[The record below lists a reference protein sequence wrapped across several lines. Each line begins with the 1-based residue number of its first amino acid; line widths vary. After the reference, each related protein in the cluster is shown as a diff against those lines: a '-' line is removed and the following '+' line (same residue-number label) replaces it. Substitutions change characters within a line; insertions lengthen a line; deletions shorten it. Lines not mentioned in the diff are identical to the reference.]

1 MQITEYT
8 RNHLIETSELSL
20 SLDGEAI
27 DNVIYLL
34 RDTRDRGGRIFFLGV
49 GGSAANASHAA
60 NDFRKIAGIEC
71 YSPVDNVAELTARI
85 NDDGWETCYANFLLA
100 SRLSAADTVF
110 VLSVGGGNVEAN
122 ISVNLVESLRVAKAV
137 GASIAGIVGRDGGF
151 TAKMADAC
159 VIIPTISSET
169 ITAHTESFQAIV
181 WHLIVSHPL
190 LKRNEMK
197 WERTNMAGSEQS
209 FSIATV

>member
-1 MQITEYT
+1 M
-8 RNHLIETSELSL
+8 
-20 SLDGEAI
+20 
-27 DNVIYLL
+27 
-34 RDTRDRGGRIFFLGV
+34 
-49 GGSAANASHAA
+49 
-60 NDFRKIAGIEC
+60 K
-71 YSPVDNVAELTARI
+71 
-85 NDDGWETCYANFLLA
+85 
-100 SRLSAADTVF
+100 
-110 VLSVGGGNVEAN
+110 AN

-197 WERTNMAGSEQS
+197 WERTNMAGNEQS